1 MVLSDT
7 FPMAGQSGGSVPLR
21 EAALDTPSTDEVA
34 MEPYSDCT
42 ACNGTDEALTAAV
55 SWCTRPFPTAG
66 RGSDREDVGLEGFTG
81 PQSVEKVV
89 ERECEGL
96 LAVNMFG
103 GKPCMTGTSAA
114 VGDTRDRSRR
124 STSWGFSA
132 PLFGIR
138 TSERVSW
145 DAT

>member
-1 MVLSDT
+1 MGVVLSVT
-7 FPMAGQSGGSVPLR
+7 FPLAGPSGGSVPLHK
-21 EAALDTPSTDEVA
+21 AALDTPSTDEVA
-34 MEPYSDCT
+34 MEPYSDC
-42 ACNGTDEALTAAV
+42 GTDETLTAAV

-66 RGSDREDVGLEGFTG
+66 HGSDREDVVLEGFTG
-81 PQSVEKVV
+81 PQSVEKGV

-103 GKPCMTGTSAA
+103 GRPCITGTSAA

-124 STSWGFSA
+124 STLWGFSA
-132 PLFGIR
+132 PLLGTR